1 MRILYK
7 PNHCLSNVFAGLIIK
22 YRKRTPGGRARGF
35 SVKNYFAQIFQ
46 NFRKFTAPRRGLRK
60 LYTIIVPVARPAQSK

>member
-1 MRILYK
+1 MY
-7 PNHCLSNVFAGLIIK
+7 FAGLIIK

>member
-1 MRILYK
+1 M
-7 PNHCLSNVFAGLIIK
+7 LSCQMYFAELLIK
-22 YRKRTPGGRARGF
+22 YRKVIPGGRARGF

-46 NFRKFTAPRRGLRK
+46 NFRKFTATFRGLRK